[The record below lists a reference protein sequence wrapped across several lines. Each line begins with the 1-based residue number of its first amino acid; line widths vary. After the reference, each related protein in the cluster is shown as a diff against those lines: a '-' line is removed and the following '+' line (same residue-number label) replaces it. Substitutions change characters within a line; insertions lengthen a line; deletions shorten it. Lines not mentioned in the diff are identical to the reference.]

1 MNAVKC
7 NMCFD
12 RSRKKIL
19 VEEEMV
25 ELYLRDQWGGQ
36 RGGEDIKAGGRGGL
50 WGVGTD
56 NLQQLA
62 ISQGWGSSQYLHAG
76 TGLAECEH
84 LDKEFW
90 LIAGLKTNE

>member
-25 ELYLRDQWGGQ
+25 ELYLRDQ
-36 RGGEDIKAGGRGGL
+36 
-50 WGVGTD
+50 
-56 NLQQLA
+56 
-62 ISQGWGSSQYLHAG
+62 
-76 TGLAECEH
+76 
-84 LDKEFW
+84 
-90 LIAGLKTNE
+90 